1 MPCPANE
8 LGIVEPFVTIE
19 NSRANTGS
27 AVSVDGM
34 RSLLAH
40 SGTACRAPTEI
51 NGGAEIHSIESK
63 DNIIQSKKGRNKQ

>member
-1 MPCPANE
+1 MPCPPNE
-8 LGIVEPFVTIE
+8 LGVIVPFVTIE

-40 SGTACRAPTEI
+40 SGTACRAPTETQRRR
-51 NGGAEIHSIESK
+51 NWLNRIERHHHPIEK
-63 DNIIQSKKGRNKQ
+63 RRKEP